1 MVETYKYKS
10 KIATAISFIA
20 ALIAYLGKDGLT
32 AIMPPEYANLVPII
46 VFIAGY
52 IVTQTTENKRV
63 DIAEQMVYEKIAQEN
78 QDVTPETYDTDIFD
92 NDAPKQTEDEII
104 GDEDDCC

>member
-20 ALIAYLGKDGLT
+20 AFIVFIGRDGLT
-32 AIMPPEYANLVPII
+32 QIMPAEYANLIPFII
-46 VFIAGY
+46 LLAGY

-63 DIAEQMVYEKIAQEN
+63 EVAEQLVLEN
-78 QDVTPETYDTDIFD
+78 QAKEIQSEKIFD
-92 NDAPKQTEDEII
+92 NDAPVLNDEYTT
-104 GDEDDCC
+104 GDADDGC

>member
-20 ALIAYLGKDGLT
+20 AFIVFIGRDGLT
-32 AIMPPEYANLVPII
+32 QIMPAEYANLIPFII
-46 VFIAGY
+46 LLAGY

-63 DIAEQMVYEKIAQEN
+63 AVAEQLVLEN
-78 QDVTPETYDTDIFD
+78 QAKETTPTEQIFD
-92 NDAPKQTEDEII
+92 NDAPVLNDEYTT
-104 GDEDDCC
+104 GDADDGC

>member
-32 AIMPPEYANLVPII
+32 EIMPAEYAFLIPILI
-46 VFIAGY
+46 FAAGY
-52 IVTQTTENKRV
+52 VLAQKTEDKRV
-63 DIAEQMVYEKIAQEN
+63 DVAEQMVLEKIAK
-78 QDVTPETYDTDIFD
+78 DDTPETADNTDVV
-92 NDAPKQTEDEII
+92 A
-104 GDEDDCC
+104 GDEDVC